1 LATHRLV
8 GGDPANDPGTVIHLD
23 ANVLID
29 ARDPSSWFHT
39 WAKETIA
46 RHVAGDGAGVDAIA
60 LAEILGHVTDRA
72 VVVAQLQGWGVELLS
87 VPPAA
92 AGPAASA
99 FASYLA
105 RLKLA
110 GITRDKRTPLPDFL
124 IGAHAQVTGRRLA
137 TRDVDRF
144 RTYFPAVEL
153 ICPAW

>member
-1 LATHRLV
+1 M
-8 GGDPANDPGTVIHLD
+8 IHLD

-29 ARDPSSWFHT
+29 ARDPSSAFHA

-46 RHVAGDGAGVDAIA
+46 QHVAGDGAGVDAIA
-60 LAEILGHVTDRA
+60 LAEVLGHVTHRS
-72 VVVAQLQGWGVELLS
+72 VVVEQLQGWGIELLP

-92 AGPAASA
+92 AEPAAVA

-105 RLKLA
+105 RLKLE

-124 IGAHAQVTGRRLA
+124 IGAHAQVAGRPLA

-144 RTYFPAVEL
+144 RTYFPAVTL
-153 ICPAW
+153 ICPT

>member
-1 LATHRLV
+1 M
-8 GGDPANDPGTVIHLD
+8 IHLD

-29 ARDPSSWFHT
+29 ARDPASSFHT

-46 RHVAGDGAGVDAIA
+46 RHVAGEGAGVDTIA
-60 LAEILGHVTDRA
+60 LAEVLGHVTDRP
-72 VVVAQLQGWGVELLS
+72 VVVQQVRGWGVELLF

-92 AGPAASA
+92 AEPAAAA

-105 RLKLA
+105 RLKLE

-137 TRDVDRF
+137 TRDVERF
-144 RTYFPAVEL
+144 KTYFPTVEL
-153 ICPAW
+153 VRPA